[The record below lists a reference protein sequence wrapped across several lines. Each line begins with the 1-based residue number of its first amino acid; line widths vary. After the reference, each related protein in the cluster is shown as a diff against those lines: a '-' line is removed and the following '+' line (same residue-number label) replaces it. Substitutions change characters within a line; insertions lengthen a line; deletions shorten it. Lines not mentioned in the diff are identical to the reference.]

1 MSDEEKKTSGGTPA
15 AQDVRSNGSWLWLLT
30 LLLATAFILTGL
42 TGHGPWT
49 AGEADTLTVIEDVA
63 GSGDYAS
70 LASEGDVGV
79 ASPPLYY
86 AAGAGLVQ
94 VLSGYLPTQDA
105 ARVATG
111 VFLAIT
117 LFFTG
122 LLGRSAWRPS
132 KEGQVPNAGVGAV
145 AVLLLIGTVGMFWYG
160 HDMIADSAMAA
171 GLAVALYGLSL
182 LPRQV
187 LLGGLWLGTGV
198 GISFTAKGLFG
209 PGVLAVTALLLP
221 FLTWRGFGRYLRG
234 YVVAAVFALP
244 WLLAWPLLVQQ
255 VSLDALLQWYW
266 GGVDRYLD
274 GVGLGTPER
283 QLQWLWVFVA
293 MSFPAS
299 LLAALTLVLRP
310 GALFGFSGVRAV
322 VIAALVGW
330 GLLVTSTSSQPVDSL
345 ALLVPLAV
353 IGAGGI
359 RRLPGLLVWPLHWIA
374 VLLFAVAAVAAWG
387 AWIWMLYQGTP
398 PPVDQLGDYLP
409 MDQGFTWQPA
419 AYVIAALT
427 TVIWFWAAAKFRAS
441 RPAGLLVWPAGV
453 VMLWSLLS
461 LHGPWIDAAIAEGK
475 LEKSVPGEVMSADQP
490 GATAAPEAASAEPAE
505 ADAPVEAPTGDEAPA
520 AAAADAENEAQ
531 PADADDADDASSA
544 EASEQTPI

>member
-1 MSDEEKKTSGGTPA
+1 MSDEDKKSGGATAA
-15 AQDVRSNGSWLWLLT
+15 AQDVRSNGSWLWLLA
-30 LLLATAFILTGL
+30 LLLSGAFIATGL

-49 AGEADTLTVIEDVA
+49 AGEAETLMVIERVA
-63 GSGDYAS
+63 GSGDYTS

-94 VLSGYLPTQDA
+94 ALSDHLPTQDA

-117 LFFTG
+117 LVFTG
-122 LLGRSAWRPS
+122 LLGRNAWQPS
-132 KEGQVPNAGVGAV
+132 KEGQAGTAGVGAV
-145 AVLLLIGTVGMFWYG
+145 AVLLLIGTIGVFWYG
-160 HDMIADSAMAA
+160 HDMIADTAMAA
-171 GLAVALYGLSL
+171 GIAVALYGLSL

-198 GISFTAKGLFG
+198 GITFTAKGLFG
-209 PGVLAVTALLLP
+209 PGVLAATALLLP

-234 YVVAAVFALP
+234 YVIAIVFALP
-244 WLLAWPLLVQQ
+244 WLLVWPLLVQQ
-255 VSLDALLQWYW
+255 VGPHELLQWYW

-274 GVGLGTPER
+274 GFGLGTPEQ

-293 MSFPAS
+293 LSFPAWV
-299 LLAALTLVLRP
+299 LAALTLVLRP

-330 GLLVTSTSSQPVDSL
+330 VLLATSATSQPVDAL

-374 VLLFAVAAVAAWG
+374 VLLFAVVAVAAWG

-398 PPVDQLGDYLP
+398 PPVEQLGEYLP
-409 MDQGFTWQPA
+409 TDQGFTWQRLP
-419 AYVIAALT
+419 YVIAALT
-427 TVIWFWAAAKFRAS
+427 TVLWFWVAAKFRAS

-475 LEKSVPGEVMSADQP
+475 LEKSVPGEVMSS
-490 GATAAPEAASAEPAE
+490 AAPAIGETESKQSAETE
-505 ADAPVEAPTGDEAPA
+505 GDEA
-520 AAAADAENEAQ
+520 Q
-531 PADADDADDASSA
+531 PDDAAEDASPA
-544 EASEQTPI
+544 TSEQRPI